1 MAPLPARDGIGPARL
16 GMPMEG
22 LWGSVFDF
30 VAERIGA
37 RADPARLEALE
48 ARVRAGEVVLGDGV
62 QVTHD
67 TAYQRGGSVYLYRDV
82 RPETSVPFDL
92 TVLYQDDHLLV
103 VDKPHFLATMPRGRH
118 VEQTVVTRVRRDLGL
133 PDAAPAHRL
142 DRLTAGVL
150 VLTLRHDVRSAY
162 QLLFAQREVVK
173 TYLALAPTLP
183 TLHEPMTIQNRIV
196 KERGDLQARVVPG
209 EPNAETVVELLSDR
223 DGVGTYRLL
232 PSTGRTHQLRV
243 HCSDLGMPILGDP
256 LYPTVVDVASDDF
269 STPLRLLA
277 HRLEFVDPLTREE
290 RVFTSERALS
300 DD

>member
-1 MAPLPARDGIGPARL
+1 MD
-16 GMPMEG
+16 G
-22 LWGSVFDF
+22 LWESVLDF
-30 VAERIGA
+30 VADRIGA
-37 RADPARLEALE
+37 RADPARLDALD
-48 ARVRAGEVVLGDGV
+48 ARVRAGEVVLGNGTP
-62 QVTHD
+62 VTHD
-67 TAYQRGGSVYLYRDV
+67 TAYQRGGSVYLYREV
-82 RPETSVPFDL
+82 RPETDVPFAL
-92 TVLYQDDHLLV
+92 TVLYQDDRILV

-150 VLTLRHDVRSAY
+150 VLTLRPEVRSAY
-162 QLLFAQREVVK
+162 QTLFARREVVK
-173 TYLALAPTLP
+173 TYLAMAPALP
-183 TLHEPMTIQNRIV
+183 ALREPMTIRNRIV
-196 KERGDLQARVVPG
+196 KERGDLQARVVAG
-209 EPNAETVVELLSDR
+209 EPNADTVVELLEDR

-256 LYPTVVDVASDDF
+256 LYPTVIDVPADDF

-290 RVFTSERALS
+290 RVFTSERAWS